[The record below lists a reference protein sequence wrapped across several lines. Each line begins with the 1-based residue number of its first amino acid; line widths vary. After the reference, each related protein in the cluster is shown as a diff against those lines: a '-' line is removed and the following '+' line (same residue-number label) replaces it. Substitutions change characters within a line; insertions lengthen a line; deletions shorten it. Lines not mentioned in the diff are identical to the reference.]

1 MSEYP
6 FSDSPGFPGA
16 FGGLSILGRVFL
28 LIFFL
33 GWLLVV
39 ERDGAF
45 GNPMGEPH
53 IIHTSYFDLV
63 GRDMNVLRNFESICD
78 RAVSGCAE
86 IFELPESFPQRIR
99 IVVSGNAVPLIG
111 RSTAG
116 AVTLLANPDLTEDDR
131 VTWVMRALLTRY
143 GRWQGVDLPPPLWLI
158 RACQV
163 QSEFQQNPAFK
174 ILLKRRL
181 SQTEVPTLRQRIGSY
196 DLRATP
202 GWDYLVYK
210 FIESGGLDRPSL
222 RVRLLQFWN
231 NAYDWS
237 QLAAFFETTYPGMN
251 PAELSLLWGTYVSE
265 FLAAGSSG
273 FLSEEDSLRTLER
286 ISTLEIVRSDQLE
299 KIAADFWFLYR
310 RDDRI
315 LSLIDTRKSQLSE
328 LALRVHPY
336 YYNACHSLNGM
347 LEAVFRDDLKGFQ
360 QSADQ
365 FKQDFLDAR
374 QLSYETDRV
383 IERLQKGGA
392 GGANR
397 DLN

>member
-1 MSEYP
+1 MPGYP
-6 FSDSPGFPGA
+6 SSDGPGLPA
-16 FGGLSILGRVFL
+16 VVGGLSILGRVFFL
-28 LIFFL
+28 LFFF
-33 GWLLVV
+33 GWLLTV

-45 GNPMGEPH
+45 GKPAGGSH
-53 IIHTSYFDLV
+53 FIQTSYFDLA
-63 GRDMNVLRNFESICD
+63 GRDMDVLRNFESACD

-111 RSTAG
+111 RSAAG
-116 AVTLLANPDLTEDDR
+116 AVTLQAHPDLPDDDR

-158 RACQV
+158 RACRV

-174 ILLKRRL
+174 ILLRRRL
-181 SQTEVPTLRQRIGSY
+181 SRTEVPTLRQRIGSY

-210 FIESGGLDRPSL
+210 FIESGGLDRRSL
-222 RVRLLQFWN
+222 RARLLQFWK

-265 FLAAGSSG
+265 FLAGDPSG
-273 FLSEEDSLRTLER
+273 FLSEEESLRTLER
-286 ISTLEIVRSDQLE
+286 ISTLEIKRNDQLE
-299 KIAADFWFLYR
+299 KIAADLWFLYR

-315 LSLIDTRKSQLSE
+315 LLLIDARKSQLSE
-328 LALRVHPY
+328 LVLRVHPY
-336 YYNACHSLNGM
+336 YYNACHSLNGT

-360 QSADQ
+360 QSANQ
-365 FKQDFLDAR
+365 FKQDVLDAR

-383 IERLQKGGA
+383 IDRLQREDA

-397 DLN
+397 DRN

>member
-1 MSEYP
+1 M
-6 FSDSPGFPGA
+6 
-16 FGGLSILGRVFL
+16 
-28 LIFFL
+28 
-33 GWLLVV
+33 
-39 ERDGAF
+39 
-45 GNPMGEPH
+45 
-53 IIHTSYFDLV
+53 
-63 GRDMNVLRNFESICD
+63 
-78 RAVSGCAE
+78 
-86 IFELPESFPQRIR
+86 
-99 IVVSGNAVPLIG
+99 
-111 RSTAG
+111 
-116 AVTLLANPDLTEDDR
+116 
-131 VTWVMRALLTRY
+131 
-143 GRWQGVDLPPPLWLI
+143 
-158 RACQV
+158 
-163 QSEFQQNPAFK
+163 
-174 ILLKRRL
+174 
-181 SQTEVPTLRQRIGSY
+181 EVPTLRQRIGSY

-210 FIESGGLDRPSL
+210 FIESGGLDQRSL

-315 LSLIDTRKSQLSE
+315 LSLIDARKSQLSE

-360 QSADQ
+360 QSANQ
-365 FKQDFLDAR
+365 FKQDVLDAR

-383 IERLQKGGA
+383 IDRLQKGGA

>member
-6 FSDSPGFPGA
+6 FSDSPGLSVA
-16 FGGLSILGRVFL
+16 VGGLSIPGRVFL

-33 GWLLVV
+33 GCLLTV

-45 GNPMGEPH
+45 GNPMGGPH
-53 IIHTSYFDLV
+53 IIQTSYFDLV
-63 GRDMNVLRNFESICD
+63 GTDMNVLRNFESICD

-116 AVTLLANPDLTEDDR
+116 GVTLQANPDLTEDDR

-174 ILLKRRL
+174 ILLQRRL
-181 SQTEVPTLRQRIGSY
+181 SQTKVPTLRQRIGSY

-210 FIESGGLDRPSL
+210 FIESGGLDQRSL

-286 ISTLEIVRSDQLE
+286 ISALEIVRSDQLE

-315 LSLIDTRKSQLSE
+315 LSLIDARKSQLSE

-360 QSADQ
+360 QSANQ
-365 FKQDFLDAR
+365 FKQDVLDAR

-383 IERLQKGGA
+383 IDRLQKGGA